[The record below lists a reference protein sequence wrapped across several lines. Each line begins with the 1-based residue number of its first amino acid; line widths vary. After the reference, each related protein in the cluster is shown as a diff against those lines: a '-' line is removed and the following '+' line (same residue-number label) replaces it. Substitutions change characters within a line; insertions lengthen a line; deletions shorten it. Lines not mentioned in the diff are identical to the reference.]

1 MKQMGCTQPTYSTA
15 GENNVLY
22 LIAPSARWP
31 QVISFLLA
39 TIAIGACSAG
49 GAPPAA
55 PQTWYLAIEEQP
67 ASSTLQIFA
76 NGTEGTL
83 VDDAGVLHAVDSIR
97 GGSADGPFDFREIGS
112 SGDSWFQGTILD
124 GVVFGRFAQKNGD
137 QLPATSD
144 FTNHFTGWNRA
155 TYEQSLTPRV
165 FDLLLDGTERVTL
178 RFDSA
183 PAGNPK
189 QFVGSIKSYA
199 TIAFGI
205 KSEKEQLDVDGVTWD
220 GRNLQFG
227 CALPDGTS
235 RAFIGT
241 VDGRTVR
248 GSYLASADPN
258 VLHEWH
264 GTRSE
269 ILSYGLQE
277 KSVADRSAWQARTRG
292 ILRALM
298 MGGAPEASTPISMKA
313 SVLSSRVPFPLYVAP
328 VDRDDNING
337 HPQDYGLQEVAF
349 DVVYRNPYSRT
360 EPFHRAMHGWLA
372 IPNGPPPPGGFP
384 AVVAVNGHTGGA
396 LQCMDPNN
404 GDFWYGD
411 SFARRNMVVLAVD
424 ISHRPVS
431 DRQLLYTDIPDGDDP
446 YDGNHAHP
454 AIKAAGFDSDWE
466 EDGERSADASRG
478 REYLASMPNV
488 NAHQIGITGLSMG
501 GTITTE
507 AAALDPAFTYAVP
520 AGFSPD
526 LAMMDV
532 NANHPCWK
540 WQHGHVLDYIEASD
554 MHALIAPRPLIVE
567 TGKIDTVYSLLR
579 TPYSGDKQVARRSR
593 VAYGQDVNNFV
604 HYLHY
609 DQHHFHVGGIDPT
622 KQIAINVQSPVLIK
636 PDPTDR
642 LTWQIDGNTAPAGDD
657 LFAVLDSLVPP

>member
-205 KSEKEQLDVDGVTWD
+205 KSEKEQLDVDGVQLSRERRSERPARVARDAIRNPELWAPGKERRRSERLAGADTRHFTGTDD
-220 GRNLQFG
+220 GW
-227 CALPDGTS
+227 
-235 RAFIGT
+235 RARSFDADQHEGERPQLSSPISF
-241 VDGRTVR
+241 VR
-248 GSYLASADPN
+248 GS
-258 VLHEWH
+258 
-264 GTRSE
+264 G
-269 ILSYGLQE
+269 
-277 KSVADRSAWQARTRG
+277 
-292 ILRALM
+292 
-298 MGGAPEASTPISMKA
+298 
-313 SVLSSRVPFPLYVAP
+313 
-328 VDRDDNING
+328 
-337 HPQDYGLQEVAF
+337 
-349 DVVYRNPYSRT
+349 
-360 EPFHRAMHGWLA
+360 
-372 IPNGPPPPGGFP
+372 
-384 AVVAVNGHTGGA
+384 
-396 LQCMDPNN
+396 
-404 GDFWYGD
+404 
-411 SFARRNMVVLAVD
+411 
-424 ISHRPVS
+424 
-431 DRQLLYTDIPDGDDP
+431 
-446 YDGNHAHP
+446 
-454 AIKAAGFDSDWE
+454 
-466 EDGERSADASRG
+466 
-478 REYLASMPNV
+478 
-488 NAHQIGITGLSMG
+488 
-501 GTITTE
+501 
-507 AAALDPAFTYAVP
+507 
-520 AGFSPD
+520 
-526 LAMMDV
+526 
-532 NANHPCWK
+532 
-540 WQHGHVLDYIEASD
+540 
-554 MHALIAPRPLIVE
+554 
-567 TGKIDTVYSLLR
+567 
-579 TPYSGDKQVARRSR
+579 
-593 VAYGQDVNNFV
+593 
-604 HYLHY
+604 
-609 DQHHFHVGGIDPT
+609 
-622 KQIAINVQSPVLIK
+622 
-636 PDPTDR
+636 
-642 LTWQIDGNTAPAGDD
+642 
-657 LFAVLDSLVPP
+657 